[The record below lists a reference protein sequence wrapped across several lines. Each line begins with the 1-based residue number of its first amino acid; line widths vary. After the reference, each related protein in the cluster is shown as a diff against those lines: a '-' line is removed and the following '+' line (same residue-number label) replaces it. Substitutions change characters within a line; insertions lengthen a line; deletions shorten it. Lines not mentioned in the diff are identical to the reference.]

1 MTLRISCVEG
11 LVLAWG
17 GFLSGGGG
25 WEGEGGV
32 RVGVTAVA
40 WIIDLPPPDPG

>member
-25 WEGEGGV
+25 GRGKGV
-32 RVGVTAVA
+32 SG
-40 WIIDLPPPDPG
+40 WG